1 MVYKK
6 ITLVAIMLAIIAA
19 VVSSF
24 TFGATDTLTNDKI
37 IDSTL
42 QILILL
48 QKYSWPIIT
57 FVFIYA
63 LYQYYVAGSEVIEQ
77 KILGQRLIVG
87 IAIFMVILQCMPLV
101 YAFLIVN

>member
-42 QILILL
+42 Q
-48 QKYSWPIIT
+48 Y
-57 FVFIYA
+57 
-63 LYQYYVAGSEVIEQ
+63 
-77 KILGQRLIVG
+77 
-87 IAIFMVILQCMPLV
+87 
-101 YAFLIVN
+101 